1 LTVADKT
8 PLQKARAKYAAKS
21 TNKTVSFNRDT
32 EQALLD
38 FAQSLPNF
46 GSWVKEQIK
55 SKLKQSNK

>member
-1 LTVADKT
+1 MADKT

-21 TNKTVSFNRDT
+21 TNKTVSFNHDT

-55 SKLKQSNK
+55 VQLKQGNK

>member
-1 LTVADKT
+1 MAEKT
-8 PLQKARAKYAAKS
+8 ALQRARAKYAAKS

-32 EQALLD
+32 EQDLLG

-55 SKLKQSNK
+55 NQLKQGNK

>member
-1 LTVADKT
+1 MAEKT
-8 PLQKARAKYAAKS
+8 PLQRARAKYAAKS

-32 EQALLD
+32 EQDLLD

-55 SKLKQSNK
+55 IQLKQGSK

>member
-1 LTVADKT
+1 MTDKT
-8 PLQKARAKYAAKS
+8 PIQKARAKYAAKS

-32 EQALLD
+32 EQDLLD

-55 SKLKQSNK
+55 TQLKQGNK

>member
-1 LTVADKT
+1 MTDKT

-32 EQALLD
+32 EQDLLD

-46 GSWVKEQIK
+46 GIWVKEQIK
-55 SKLKQSNK
+55 NQLKQGNK

>member
-1 LTVADKT
+1 MADKT
-8 PLQKARAKYAAKS
+8 PIQRARAKYAAKS
-21 TNKTVSFNRDT
+21 VNKTVSFNRDT

-55 SKLKQSNK
+55 AQLKQSNK

>member
-1 LTVADKT
+1 MADKT
-8 PLQKARAKYAAKS
+8 PIQKARAKYAAKS

-55 SKLKQSNK
+55 NQLKQSNK

>member
-1 LTVADKT
+1 MADKT
-8 PLQKARAKYAAKS
+8 PMQRARAKYAAKS

-46 GSWVKEQIK
+46 GVWVKEQIK
-55 SKLKQSNK
+55 NQLKQGNK

>member
-1 LTVADKT
+1 MADKT

-32 EQALLD
+32 EQDLLD

-55 SKLKQSNK
+55 SYIKQSDE

>member
-1 LTVADKT
+1 MADKT

-46 GSWVKEQIK
+46 GVWVKEQIK
-55 SKLKQSNK
+55 NQLKQGNK